1 MKVSYEQLEMIR
13 EMSTED
19 LYTLWALSE
28 TNPDLEKSLF
38 IECVRYEL
46 ESRLRV
52 ESQSN
57 SVCA

>member
-1 MKVSYEQLEMIR
+1 MKVSYQQLEMIR

-28 TNPDLEKSLF
+28 TNPDLENSLF

-52 ESQSN
+52 ESQSF